1 MNARYKHDDP
11 SHLEFGRSADS
22 NLLAKKHPQGYAKG
36 GPVQKFARG
45 GSAFAN
51 PDKYPG
57 WPQMAGTSGPYHQG
71 EVISADEAAA
81 TGNPEGH
88 PVFYKAGIYT

>member
-1 MNARYKHDDP
+1 MNIKP
-11 SHLEFGRSADS
+11 QTGRR
-22 NLLAKKHPQGYAKG
+22 NYAKG
-36 GPVQKFARG
+36 GPVQNFARG
-45 GSAFAN
+45 GSAFVR

-57 WPQMAGTSGPYHQG
+57 WPQMAGTSGPYRRD

-81 TGNPEGH
+81 TGNPEDR